1 MELGIE
7 AWVTAGC
14 DFLYRT
20 DMVNGAFVVHLS
32 FCAHQFKISFACCED
47 TAYLIIKLAL
57 EKTSSCLLVFEE
69 VQPESNF
76 KRPKESSLVEKS
88 SSRCRRCG
96 ALCLLHQYSSEG
108 PCGATKLADSPSP
121 QLAMISSWPL
131 YRNLTSHVHDHC
143 SISSREDSTGQ
154 RIEGSFVPV
163 PQGPVTRVAKRVL
176 STKQAMRARSAYSL
190 PGPLLP
196 GD

>member
-69 VQPESNF
+69 VQPESDFKRPKERSLVEKSSSRFRRCGALCLLHQYSEVQPESDF

-143 SISSREDSTGQ
+143 SISSREDSTG
-154 RIEGSFVPV
+154 
-163 PQGPVTRVAKRVL
+163 
-176 STKQAMRARSAYSL
+176 
-190 PGPLLP
+190 
-196 GD
+196 